1 MKFLLVLFS
10 VLGLLAS
17 AAAANPAPAD
27 LGTDLS
33 YLRVHSLADAAP
45 DLRSAFSANR
55 AFVLDLRYTTA
66 NEESLATLQA
76 ALALHPP
83 GAPLFILLSPA
94 TPAAVAEVVRQ
105 TPGACLSLGI
115 TGTRAAGLE
124 VKADAATD
132 RQAYDALDAG
142 TPVAALLSGKIEK
155 DRFDEA
161 TLVQEF
167 KNGNH
172 DAEPP
177 ALSRIE
183 GPALSPADGAPAAN
197 PAAIA
202 PAPAPKKAAAL
213 TDHVLQRAVHLHQ
226 ALLALKSRG

>member
-1 MKFLLVLFS
+1 MKPLLLLFS
-10 VLGLLAS
+10 ALGLLCS
-17 AAAANPAPAD
+17 APAATPAPAD
-27 LGTDLS
+27 LGANLS

-45 DLRSAFSANR
+45 DLRSAFSAHR

-66 NEESLATLQA
+66 NEESLAGLQA

-83 GAPLFILLSPA
+83 EAPLFILLSPA
-94 TPAAVAEVVRQ
+94 TPAAVAEAIKQ
-105 TPGACLSLGI
+105 TPGAYLSLGI
-115 TGTRAAGLE
+115 TGTRSARIE
-124 VKADAATD
+124 VKADAAAD
-132 RQAYDALDAG
+132 RRAYDALDAG
-142 TPVAALLSGKIEK
+142 TPVTALLSGKIEK
-155 DRFDEA
+155 ERFDEA

-177 ALSRIE
+177 ALSRVE
-183 GPALSPADGAPAAN
+183 GPAASPTAAAPAA
-197 PAAIA
+197 A
-202 PAPAPKKAAAL
+202 PQKAAAL